1 MKSAIVTGA
10 TGFIGSNFVASL
22 TKSGINVLAVGRKEL
37 EEVSIIRREKLKDA
51 TYVSLNM
58 SEISQLVKYVDAI
71 GWSTK
76 DDCVFINLAWGG
88 ENGLSDQ
95 NVKSQVR
102 NVSWCVSAL
111 EAAHSLG
118 CIKFLQIGTME
129 EAFTY
134 EYLEL
139 DHNSNSEFNRHVIY
153 SVAKIVAKKALKI
166 RANQLN
172 LDFIYVLHSHV
183 MCPDDDKDSFLQV
196 TLGKLIRNEKLVFSS
211 GEQHFDVISIP
222 DCCDGYLNICQKG
235 IAGSEYWVGSGQPRR
250 LREYVEK
257 MYSMYPSNMPMEFG
271 SLPYND
277 IKIKVE
283 DFSIE
288 RLQKDTDFSPKVSFE
303 DTVRELH
310 AYLSE
315 EEGAN

>member
-10 TGFIGSNFVASL
+10 TGFIGSNLVASL
-22 TKSGINVLAVGRKEL
+22 TKLGINVLAVGRKEL
-37 EEVSIIRREKLKDA
+37 EEVSTIRQEKLKNA

-58 SEISQLVKYVDAI
+58 SEISQLEKSVDGI
-71 GWSTK
+71 GWSTH

-88 ENGLSDQ
+88 EKSLSDQ
-95 NVKSQVR
+95 NVKSQIR
-102 NVSWCVSAL
+102 NVGWSVSAL
-111 EAAHSLG
+111 EVAHSLG

-139 DHNSNSEFNRHVIY
+139 DHNSNNEFNRHVIY
-153 SVAKIVAKKALKI
+153 SVAKIAAKKALKI

-183 MCPDDDKDSFLQV
+183 MGPDDDKDSFLQV

-211 GEQHFDVISIP
+211 GEQYFDVISIP
-222 DCCDGYLNICQKG
+222 DCCDGYVKICEKG
-235 IAGSEYWVGSGQPRR
+235 VEGSEYWVGSGQPRR
-250 LREYVEK
+250 LREYVEI
-257 MYSMYPSNMPMEFG
+257 MYSLYPSDMLLEFG

-277 IKIKVE
+277 IKINIE

-288 RLQKDTDFSPKVSFE
+288 RLQQDTEFFPKVQFE
-303 DTVRELH
+303 DIVHQLH

-315 EEGAN
+315 EDGAN